1 MHTNNNY
8 EAAAILFPLLNLSPE
23 IVGMVIEEIDD
34 MQTFISVSQTCSS
47 LRSICR
53 NERIVKNLFASCHGG
68 HKPEQQAAKIYIN
81 LKFAAR
87 CSFLAPTSVEN
98 AFREAWPVFRD
109 LQMEEVLYPVAMALA
124 NHYFSLGLA
133 KEGKLF
139 LERIWNYHEPY
150 EVEISRMVSPG
161 LLPIAKRLR
170 QLAGKGLA
178 HQVIQSRISL
188 LEQFEKTR
196 KQYFMSAARHI
207 HHADPVLNMSQDILL
222 NISDPQA
229 MGVHMKT
236 LIDLWVEHGLTDGQ
250 FLALEYA
257 QNVTQDLDIEFIQAL
272 AHEKLWYDTVYS
284 NIFLHL
290 ENWEELPAWHEVC
303 LLKGYFDRSPNF
315 AQSLSASTKRSTLIM
330 IKAFSQDLYMS
341 ECSLFPLHSP
351 GNLVPYFWKT
361 SRWYQAKFH
370 QYQDRQFSKLYSL
383 ERSVRA
389 SLASGG
395 SLYIVVAEDVYPPA
409 WSQAMRA
416 WGNPEE

>member
-47 LRSICR
+47 LRSLCR

-196 KQYFMSAARHI
+196 KPYFMSVRNHKISWQLWNECPLESVAAFFPPTHVRS
-207 HHADPVLNMSQDILL
+207 AKLSFAVEGRTLLQAPVGSERQN
-222 NISDPQA
+222 
-229 MGVHMKT
+229 GVFRM
-236 LIDLWVEHGLTDGQ
+236 
-250 FLALEYA
+250 
-257 QNVTQDLDIEFIQAL
+257 
-272 AHEKLWYDTVYS
+272 
-284 NIFLHL
+284 
-290 ENWEELPAWHEVC
+290 
-303 LLKGYFDRSPNF
+303 
-315 AQSLSASTKRSTLIM
+315 
-330 IKAFSQDLYMS
+330 
-341 ECSLFPLHSP
+341 
-351 GNLVPYFWKT
+351 
-361 SRWYQAKFH
+361 
-370 QYQDRQFSKLYSL
+370 
-383 ERSVRA
+383 
-389 SLASGG
+389 
-395 SLYIVVAEDVYPPA
+395 
-409 WSQAMRA
+409 
-416 WGNPEE
+416 